1 MERFRRALTFF
12 WALAIAVCLHAAGT
26 GAETLVAGG
35 YSFSDEM
42 GGFKLKSVQ
51 GAGTRERP
59 FVIVQELK
67 SHAPAI
73 LTVRKLPEEQTP
85 SISPRIAPSPGV
97 QLKLEVIA
105 INKTGRIWVGYDLE
119 LQEKLHI
126 PSTHGDGLSFDQL
139 RKKTADVSANKFASI
154 DRFFEPHDRI
164 HFFKGHV
171 NPGDSLEFAVHVTD
185 VTPTSIFYFVQ
196 EPRFL
201 FAHRQSPP
209 GNGLASANRT
219 LTLAF
224 GQLR

>member
-1 MERFRRALTFF
+1 MYGGM
-12 WALAIAVCLHAAGT
+12 ALALCVQSAGPR
-26 GAETLVAGG
+26 ADTLEAGG

-42 GGFKLKSVQ
+42 GGFRLKTVR
-51 GAGTRERP
+51 GAGTPDRP
-59 FVIVQELK
+59 FVIVEELK

-73 LTVRKLPEEQTP
+73 LTVRKLPEKPVRSFSP
-85 SISPRIAPSPGV
+85 SIAPSQGV
-97 QLKLEVIA
+97 QIKLEVVA

-139 RKKTADVSANKFASI
+139 RKKAADVSANKFASV

-171 NPGDSLEFAVHVTD
+171 NPGDSLEFAVHITD
-185 VTPTSIFYFVQ
+185 VTPTAIFYFVQ

-201 FAHRQSPP
+201 FARKD
-209 GNGLASANRT
+209 GGTALAAASSKQT
-219 LTLAF
+219 LTSTEK
-224 GQLR
+224 GGY